1 MKLLPMLTGIALLAT
16 ACAPQSKD
24 GSMAESGQVNCAT
37 AEADLRVLKNEQSH
51 AMKQQ
56 LEGGT
61 TTMIPSGLVTEPE
74 FSDAGPMGAGQYSD
88 YLGDRIERIQ
98 LACGL

>member
-1 MKLLPMLTGIALLAT
+1 MKLLPLLTGIALLAT

-24 GSMAESGQVNCAT
+24 GSMADSGKIDCTT
-37 AEADLRVLKNEQSH
+37 AEADLRVLKSEQDH

-56 LEGGT
+56 QEGGNL
-61 TTMIPSGLVTEPE
+61 TMVPSGLVTEPE
-74 FSDAGPMGAGQYSD
+74 FSVKPMGAGQYSD

-98 LACGL
+98 QACGL